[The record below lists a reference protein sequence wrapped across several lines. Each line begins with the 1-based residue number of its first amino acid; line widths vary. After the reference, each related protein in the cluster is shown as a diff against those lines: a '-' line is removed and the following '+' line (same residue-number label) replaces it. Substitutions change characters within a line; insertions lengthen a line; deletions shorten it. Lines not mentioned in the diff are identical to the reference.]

1 MHVHASDDMDGNEA
15 QRAQDLYR
23 SRPWWHAA
31 TCAQWAHCS
40 CRCDI
45 VRLQASHRRGWL
57 FETCVTAGLPC
68 GAYDLPGALMNLSAL
83 VNPGL
88 LGRAVALHP
97 IHELWGAQSFGAGL
111 A

>member
-1 MHVHASDDMDGNEA
+1 MVACGDV
-15 QRAQDLYR
+15 
-23 SRPWWHAA
+23 
-31 TCAQWAHCS
+31 CAMGALLLQK
-40 CRCDI
+40 CDI
-45 VRLQASHRRGWL
+45 VRLQPSHRRGWL
-57 FETCVTAGLPC
+57 FETCVTAGLPR

-88 LGRAVALHP
+88 LGRAVAWHP